1 MVSIVSLQGVVALLG
16 RFPALAG
23 ADLGVGESEI
33 VLVQGPNGAG
43 KSTLLRVCAGLLRIE
58 SGRAEVLGHDL
69 VADRAAVRRSVGLL
83 GHDTALYDD
92 LTVEENLRFWARA
105 SRIDDEAVPAALD
118 RLGVAERLRDVAV
131 RNLSAGQRRR
141 TALAA
146 VVVRR
151 PRLWLLDEPHSGLD
165 QGGRDLIDQ
174 VILDAASAGATV
186 MLASHELD
194 RTLDLATRHLT
205 VAGGTITSDE
215 RGGRE
220 PGATML
226 RDAWLVATKDL
237 QIEWRSR
244 SRSARS
250 CPSPASFSCCS
261 AALDANRP
269 VLLQATSGLFWV
281 TIMFV
286 STLAVQR
293 STSIETTDGAR
304 RGTAPG
310 RHRTAGGVRREVH
323 CGCRAAARRRDRASH
338 RRGRPLQRRYRGV
351 GTRVRDLSDRHRWH
365 CGGRYP
371 ARSARGRRESP

>member
-23 ADLGVGESEI
+23 ADLEVGESEI
-33 VLVQGPNGAG
+33 VLVQGPHGAG

-69 VADRAAVRRSVGLL
+69 VTERAAVRRSVGLL

-105 SRIDDEAVPAALD
+105 SRVEADAVPAALD

-205 VAGGTITSDE
+205 VAGGTITSDQ
-215 RGGRE
+215 RGSRE
-220 PGATML
+220 PGGH
-226 RDAWLVATKDL
+226 DAA
-237 QIEWRSR
+237 
-244 SRSARS
+244 
-250 CPSPASFSCCS
+250 
-261 AALDANRP
+261 
-269 VLLQATSGLFWV
+269 
-281 TIMFV
+281 
-286 STLAVQR
+286 
-293 STSIETTDGAR
+293 
-304 RGTAPG
+304 
-310 RHRTAGGVRREVH
+310 
-323 CGCRAAARRRDRASH
+323 
-338 RRGRPLQRRYRGV
+338 
-351 GTRVRDLSDRHRWH
+351 
-365 CGGRYP
+365 
-371 ARSARGRRESP
+371 

>member
-23 ADLGVGESEI
+23 ADLEVGESEI

-43 KSTLLRVCAGLLRIE
+43 KSTLLRICAGLLRIE

-69 VADRAAVRRSVGLL
+69 VTDRAAVRRSVGLL

-215 RGGRE
+215 RGSRE
-220 PGATML
+220 PGGH
-226 RDAWLVATKDL
+226 DAA
-237 QIEWRSR
+237 
-244 SRSARS
+244 
-250 CPSPASFSCCS
+250 
-261 AALDANRP
+261 
-269 VLLQATSGLFWV
+269 
-281 TIMFV
+281 
-286 STLAVQR
+286 
-293 STSIETTDGAR
+293 
-304 RGTAPG
+304 
-310 RHRTAGGVRREVH
+310 
-323 CGCRAAARRRDRASH
+323 
-338 RRGRPLQRRYRGV
+338 
-351 GTRVRDLSDRHRWH
+351 
-365 CGGRYP
+365 
-371 ARSARGRRESP
+371 

>member
-16 RFPALAG
+16 RVPALAG
-23 ADLGVGESEI
+23 ADLVVGESEI

-69 VADRAAVRRSVGLL
+69 VTDRAAVRRSVGLL

-118 RLGVAERLRDVAV
+118 RLGVADRLRDVAV

-215 RGGRE
+215 RGSRE
-220 PGATML
+220 PGGH
-226 RDAWLVATKDL
+226 DAA
-237 QIEWRSR
+237 
-244 SRSARS
+244 
-250 CPSPASFSCCS
+250 
-261 AALDANRP
+261 
-269 VLLQATSGLFWV
+269 
-281 TIMFV
+281 
-286 STLAVQR
+286 
-293 STSIETTDGAR
+293 
-304 RGTAPG
+304 
-310 RHRTAGGVRREVH
+310 
-323 CGCRAAARRRDRASH
+323 
-338 RRGRPLQRRYRGV
+338 
-351 GTRVRDLSDRHRWH
+351 
-365 CGGRYP
+365 
-371 ARSARGRRESP
+371 

>member
-23 ADLGVGESEI
+23 ADLEVGESEI

-43 KSTLLRVCAGLLRIE
+43 KSTLLRVCAGLLRID

-215 RGGRE
+215 RGSRE
-220 PGATML
+220 PGGH
-226 RDAWLVATKDL
+226 DAA
-237 QIEWRSR
+237 
-244 SRSARS
+244 
-250 CPSPASFSCCS
+250 
-261 AALDANRP
+261 
-269 VLLQATSGLFWV
+269 
-281 TIMFV
+281 
-286 STLAVQR
+286 
-293 STSIETTDGAR
+293 
-304 RGTAPG
+304 
-310 RHRTAGGVRREVH
+310 
-323 CGCRAAARRRDRASH
+323 
-338 RRGRPLQRRYRGV
+338 
-351 GTRVRDLSDRHRWH
+351 
-365 CGGRYP
+365 
-371 ARSARGRRESP
+371 

>member
-23 ADLGVGESEI
+23 ADLEVGESEI

-69 VADRAAVRRSVGLL
+69 VADRAVVRRSVGLL

-131 RNLSAGQRRR
+131 RHLSAGQRRR

-215 RGGRE
+215 RGSRE
-220 PGATML
+220 PGGH
-226 RDAWLVATKDL
+226 DAA
-237 QIEWRSR
+237 
-244 SRSARS
+244 
-250 CPSPASFSCCS
+250 
-261 AALDANRP
+261 
-269 VLLQATSGLFWV
+269 
-281 TIMFV
+281 
-286 STLAVQR
+286 
-293 STSIETTDGAR
+293 
-304 RGTAPG
+304 
-310 RHRTAGGVRREVH
+310 
-323 CGCRAAARRRDRASH
+323 
-338 RRGRPLQRRYRGV
+338 
-351 GTRVRDLSDRHRWH
+351 
-365 CGGRYP
+365 
-371 ARSARGRRESP
+371 

>member
-1 MVSIVSLQGVVALLG
+1 MSIVSLQGVVALLG

-23 ADLGVGESEI
+23 ADLEVGESEI

-69 VADRAAVRRSVGLL
+69 VTDRAAVRRSIGLL

-105 SRIDDEAVPAALD
+105 SRVDDEAVPAALD
-118 RLGVAERLRDVAV
+118 RLGVADRLRDVAV

-215 RGGRE
+215 RGSRE
-220 PGATML
+220 PGGH
-226 RDAWLVATKDL
+226 DAA
-237 QIEWRSR
+237 
-244 SRSARS
+244 
-250 CPSPASFSCCS
+250 
-261 AALDANRP
+261 
-269 VLLQATSGLFWV
+269 
-281 TIMFV
+281 
-286 STLAVQR
+286 
-293 STSIETTDGAR
+293 
-304 RGTAPG
+304 
-310 RHRTAGGVRREVH
+310 
-323 CGCRAAARRRDRASH
+323 
-338 RRGRPLQRRYRGV
+338 
-351 GTRVRDLSDRHRWH
+351 
-365 CGGRYP
+365 
-371 ARSARGRRESP
+371 

>member
-1 MVSIVSLQGVVALLG
+1 VVSIVSLQGVVALLG

-23 ADLGVGESEI
+23 ADLEVGEREI

-69 VADRAAVRRSVGLL
+69 VTDRAAVRRSVGLL

-118 RLGVAERLRDVAV
+118 RLGVADRLRDVAV

-215 RGGRE
+215 RGSRK
-220 PGATML
+220 PGGH
-226 RDAWLVATKDL
+226 DAA
-237 QIEWRSR
+237 
-244 SRSARS
+244 
-250 CPSPASFSCCS
+250 
-261 AALDANRP
+261 
-269 VLLQATSGLFWV
+269 
-281 TIMFV
+281 
-286 STLAVQR
+286 
-293 STSIETTDGAR
+293 
-304 RGTAPG
+304 
-310 RHRTAGGVRREVH
+310 
-323 CGCRAAARRRDRASH
+323 
-338 RRGRPLQRRYRGV
+338 
-351 GTRVRDLSDRHRWH
+351 
-365 CGGRYP
+365 
-371 ARSARGRRESP
+371 

>member
-23 ADLGVGESEI
+23 ADLEVGESEI

-69 VADRAAVRRSVGLL
+69 VTDRAAVRRSVGLL

-118 RLGVAERLRDVAV
+118 RLGVADRLRDVAV

-151 PRLWLLDEPHSGLD
+151 PRLWLLDEPPSGLD

-205 VAGGTITSDE
+205 VAGGTITSGE
-215 RGGRE
+215 RGSRE
-220 PGATML
+220 PGGH
-226 RDAWLVATKDL
+226 DAA
-237 QIEWRSR
+237 
-244 SRSARS
+244 
-250 CPSPASFSCCS
+250 
-261 AALDANRP
+261 
-269 VLLQATSGLFWV
+269 
-281 TIMFV
+281 
-286 STLAVQR
+286 
-293 STSIETTDGAR
+293 
-304 RGTAPG
+304 
-310 RHRTAGGVRREVH
+310 
-323 CGCRAAARRRDRASH
+323 
-338 RRGRPLQRRYRGV
+338 
-351 GTRVRDLSDRHRWH
+351 
-365 CGGRYP
+365 
-371 ARSARGRRESP
+371 

>member
-1 MVSIVSLQGVVALLG
+1 VVSIVSLRGVVALLG

-23 ADLGVGESEI
+23 ADLEVGESEI

-69 VADRAAVRRSVGLL
+69 VTDRAAVRRSVGLL

-105 SRIDDEAVPAALD
+105 SRIDDDAVPAALD
-118 RLGVAERLRDVAV
+118 RLGVAERLRDVTV

-215 RGGRE
+215 RGSRE
-220 PGATML
+220 PGGH
-226 RDAWLVATKDL
+226 DAA
-237 QIEWRSR
+237 
-244 SRSARS
+244 
-250 CPSPASFSCCS
+250 
-261 AALDANRP
+261 
-269 VLLQATSGLFWV
+269 
-281 TIMFV
+281 
-286 STLAVQR
+286 
-293 STSIETTDGAR
+293 
-304 RGTAPG
+304 
-310 RHRTAGGVRREVH
+310 
-323 CGCRAAARRRDRASH
+323 
-338 RRGRPLQRRYRGV
+338 
-351 GTRVRDLSDRHRWH
+351 
-365 CGGRYP
+365 
-371 ARSARGRRESP
+371 

>member
-23 ADLGVGESEI
+23 ADLEVGESEI

-69 VADRAAVRRSVGLL
+69 VTDRAAVRRSVGLL

-105 SRIDDEAVPAALD
+105 SRINDEAVPAALD
-118 RLGVAERLRDVAV
+118 RLGVADRLRDVAV

-215 RGGRE
+215 RGSRE
-220 PGATML
+220 PGGH
-226 RDAWLVATKDL
+226 DAA
-237 QIEWRSR
+237 
-244 SRSARS
+244 
-250 CPSPASFSCCS
+250 
-261 AALDANRP
+261 
-269 VLLQATSGLFWV
+269 
-281 TIMFV
+281 
-286 STLAVQR
+286 
-293 STSIETTDGAR
+293 
-304 RGTAPG
+304 
-310 RHRTAGGVRREVH
+310 
-323 CGCRAAARRRDRASH
+323 
-338 RRGRPLQRRYRGV
+338 
-351 GTRVRDLSDRHRWH
+351 
-365 CGGRYP
+365 
-371 ARSARGRRESP
+371 

>member
-23 ADLGVGESEI
+23 ADLEVGESEI

-69 VADRAAVRRSVGLL
+69 VTDRAAVRRAVGLL

-118 RLGVAERLRDVAV
+118 RLGVADRLRDVAV

-215 RGGRE
+215 RGSRE
-220 PGATML
+220 PGGH
-226 RDAWLVATKDL
+226 DAA
-237 QIEWRSR
+237 
-244 SRSARS
+244 
-250 CPSPASFSCCS
+250 
-261 AALDANRP
+261 
-269 VLLQATSGLFWV
+269 
-281 TIMFV
+281 
-286 STLAVQR
+286 
-293 STSIETTDGAR
+293 
-304 RGTAPG
+304 
-310 RHRTAGGVRREVH
+310 
-323 CGCRAAARRRDRASH
+323 
-338 RRGRPLQRRYRGV
+338 
-351 GTRVRDLSDRHRWH
+351 
-365 CGGRYP
+365 
-371 ARSARGRRESP
+371 

>member
-1 MVSIVSLQGVVALLG
+1 MVSIVSLRGVVALLG

-23 ADLGVGESEI
+23 ADLEVGESEI

-215 RGGRE
+215 RGSRE
-220 PGATML
+220 PGGH
-226 RDAWLVATKDL
+226 DAA
-237 QIEWRSR
+237 
-244 SRSARS
+244 
-250 CPSPASFSCCS
+250 
-261 AALDANRP
+261 
-269 VLLQATSGLFWV
+269 
-281 TIMFV
+281 
-286 STLAVQR
+286 
-293 STSIETTDGAR
+293 
-304 RGTAPG
+304 
-310 RHRTAGGVRREVH
+310 
-323 CGCRAAARRRDRASH
+323 
-338 RRGRPLQRRYRGV
+338 
-351 GTRVRDLSDRHRWH
+351 
-365 CGGRYP
+365 
-371 ARSARGRRESP
+371 

>member
-23 ADLGVGESEI
+23 TDLEVGESEI

-69 VADRAAVRRSVGLL
+69 VTDRAAVRRSVGLL

-118 RLGVAERLRDVAV
+118 RLGVADRLRDVAV

-215 RGGRE
+215 RGSRE
-220 PGATML
+220 PGGH
-226 RDAWLVATKDL
+226 DAA
-237 QIEWRSR
+237 
-244 SRSARS
+244 
-250 CPSPASFSCCS
+250 
-261 AALDANRP
+261 
-269 VLLQATSGLFWV
+269 
-281 TIMFV
+281 
-286 STLAVQR
+286 
-293 STSIETTDGAR
+293 
-304 RGTAPG
+304 
-310 RHRTAGGVRREVH
+310 
-323 CGCRAAARRRDRASH
+323 
-338 RRGRPLQRRYRGV
+338 
-351 GTRVRDLSDRHRWH
+351 
-365 CGGRYP
+365 
-371 ARSARGRRESP
+371 

>member
-1 MVSIVSLQGVVALLG
+1 VVSIVSLQGVVALLG

-23 ADLGVGESEI
+23 ADLEVGESEI

-69 VADRAAVRRSVGLL
+69 VTERAVVRRSVGLL

-105 SRIDDEAVPAALD
+105 SRVEADAVPAALD

-165 QGGRDLIDQ
+165 QGGRNLIDQ

-194 RTLDLATRHLT
+194 RTLDLATRYLT
-205 VAGGTITSDE
+205 VAGGTITSDQ
-215 RGGRE
+215 RGSRE
-220 PGATML
+220 PGGH
-226 RDAWLVATKDL
+226 DAA
-237 QIEWRSR
+237 
-244 SRSARS
+244 
-250 CPSPASFSCCS
+250 
-261 AALDANRP
+261 
-269 VLLQATSGLFWV
+269 
-281 TIMFV
+281 
-286 STLAVQR
+286 
-293 STSIETTDGAR
+293 
-304 RGTAPG
+304 
-310 RHRTAGGVRREVH
+310 
-323 CGCRAAARRRDRASH
+323 
-338 RRGRPLQRRYRGV
+338 
-351 GTRVRDLSDRHRWH
+351 
-365 CGGRYP
+365 
-371 ARSARGRRESP
+371 

>member
-23 ADLGVGESEI
+23 ADLEVGESEI

-69 VADRAAVRRSVGLL
+69 VTDRAAVRRSVGLL

-105 SRIDDEAVPAALD
+105 SRVDDEAVPAALD
-118 RLGVAERLRDVAV
+118 RLGVADRLRDVAV

-215 RGGRE
+215 RGSRE
-220 PGATML
+220 PGGH
-226 RDAWLVATKDL
+226 DAA
-237 QIEWRSR
+237 
-244 SRSARS
+244 
-250 CPSPASFSCCS
+250 
-261 AALDANRP
+261 
-269 VLLQATSGLFWV
+269 
-281 TIMFV
+281 
-286 STLAVQR
+286 
-293 STSIETTDGAR
+293 
-304 RGTAPG
+304 
-310 RHRTAGGVRREVH
+310 
-323 CGCRAAARRRDRASH
+323 
-338 RRGRPLQRRYRGV
+338 
-351 GTRVRDLSDRHRWH
+351 
-365 CGGRYP
+365 
-371 ARSARGRRESP
+371 

>member
-23 ADLGVGESEI
+23 ADLEVGESEI

-69 VADRAAVRRSVGLL
+69 VTDRAAVRRSVGLL

-118 RLGVAERLRDVAV
+118 RLGVADRLRDVAV

-174 VILDAASAGATV
+174 VILDAALAGATV

-215 RGGRE
+215 RGSRE
-220 PGATML
+220 PGGH
-226 RDAWLVATKDL
+226 DAA
-237 QIEWRSR
+237 
-244 SRSARS
+244 
-250 CPSPASFSCCS
+250 
-261 AALDANRP
+261 
-269 VLLQATSGLFWV
+269 
-281 TIMFV
+281 
-286 STLAVQR
+286 
-293 STSIETTDGAR
+293 
-304 RGTAPG
+304 
-310 RHRTAGGVRREVH
+310 
-323 CGCRAAARRRDRASH
+323 
-338 RRGRPLQRRYRGV
+338 
-351 GTRVRDLSDRHRWH
+351 
-365 CGGRYP
+365 
-371 ARSARGRRESP
+371 

>member
-23 ADLGVGESEI
+23 ADLEVGESEI

-69 VADRAAVRRSVGLL
+69 VTDRAAVRRSIGLL

-105 SRIDDEAVPAALD
+105 SRVDDEAVPAALD
-118 RLGVAERLRDVAV
+118 RLGVADRLRNVAV

-215 RGGRE
+215 RGSRE
-220 PGATML
+220 PGGH
-226 RDAWLVATKDL
+226 DAA
-237 QIEWRSR
+237 
-244 SRSARS
+244 
-250 CPSPASFSCCS
+250 
-261 AALDANRP
+261 
-269 VLLQATSGLFWV
+269 
-281 TIMFV
+281 
-286 STLAVQR
+286 
-293 STSIETTDGAR
+293 
-304 RGTAPG
+304 
-310 RHRTAGGVRREVH
+310 
-323 CGCRAAARRRDRASH
+323 
-338 RRGRPLQRRYRGV
+338 
-351 GTRVRDLSDRHRWH
+351 
-365 CGGRYP
+365 
-371 ARSARGRRESP
+371 

>member
-23 ADLGVGESEI
+23 ADLEVGESEI

-69 VADRAAVRRSVGLL
+69 VTDRAAVRRSVGLL

-118 RLGVAERLRDVAV
+118 RLGVADRLRDVAV

-174 VILDAASAGATV
+174 VILNAASAGATV

-205 VAGGTITSDE
+205 VAGGTVTSDE
-215 RGGRE
+215 RGSRE
-220 PGATML
+220 PGGH
-226 RDAWLVATKDL
+226 DAA
-237 QIEWRSR
+237 
-244 SRSARS
+244 
-250 CPSPASFSCCS
+250 
-261 AALDANRP
+261 
-269 VLLQATSGLFWV
+269 
-281 TIMFV
+281 
-286 STLAVQR
+286 
-293 STSIETTDGAR
+293 
-304 RGTAPG
+304 
-310 RHRTAGGVRREVH
+310 
-323 CGCRAAARRRDRASH
+323 
-338 RRGRPLQRRYRGV
+338 
-351 GTRVRDLSDRHRWH
+351 
-365 CGGRYP
+365 
-371 ARSARGRRESP
+371 